1 MRVADVIDHKQQ
13 TIKLNQQLLDEA
25 RKRKGYKSTEW
36 ASWAQWQTQGRIVRH
51 GEKGSMVYGFSGK
64 HFYVFNLEQTDEL

>member
-1 MRVADVIDHKQQ
+1 MDEEKSKI
-13 TIKLNQQLLDEA
+13 IKLNQQLLEDA
-25 RKRKGYKSTEW
+25 KKLKGFKSTEW

-51 GEKGSMVYGFSGK
+51 GEKGSMVYGLSGK